1 MLRNVRKECRRGS
14 GAAGVSRC
22 YAAGEEDQEGQRF
35 RSLAFCS
42 RSFAL
47 PSGHSFLSDQEKKDD
62 KVTKRKRL
70 EDVEQR
76 ESADPDTAVSAVGCR
91 LFVRNLPYTATE
103 SDLVEAFGSYGDLTE
118 VHVVLNKETQK
129 SKGIAFV
136 EFEDEA
142 CASAALQEMDG
153 SIFRGRLIHILPSQ
167 EKRHKAQIAHAVETG
182 GDEGSSFKKERA
194 QKLKEAAGKRASWN
208 TFYIRPD
215 AIADAVANDYGM
227 SKSDL
232 MDRDASDLGVRLVL
246 GETHV
251 LARIK
256 EELEQAGVDVSKLEE
271 AAQASGRSATQTSIP
286 RCNDVLAVK
295 NLPYHSD
302 AKELSEMF
310 CGYGPVTRFVMPGIR
325 VLAFVQFRDAAD
337 AQRAFRGLA
346 YTKYKSVP
354 LYLEWAPLGVL
365 AAPPTA
371 SSAADADG
379 KAEEREATEKC
390 SGVSLYVKNLAF
402 STKDADL
409 AGHFDTIVSE
419 IGGQLRSAR
428 VARRKH
434 TNGAIVSAGYGFV
447 EVDSEEAAKHVLQK
461 LQGSVLD
468 GHALQL
474 RRSAKK
480 SEIVEAVDDDADERP
495 ATTKLVVKNLAF
507 ECTRHDVVT
516 LFRPYGH
523 VQSCRLP
530 KKFDGSHRGFAF
542 VQFVTK
548 EEAKSARD
556 RVQGAHL
563 YGRRLNIDFAIDE
576 NV

>member
-1 MLRNVRKECRRGS
+1 M
-14 GAAGVSRC
+14 
-22 YAAGEEDQEGQRF
+22 
-35 RSLAFCS
+35 
-42 RSFAL
+42 
-47 PSGHSFLSDQEKKDD
+47 
-62 KVTKRKRL
+62 TKRKRL
-70 EDVEQR
+70 EGVEHQQ
-76 ESADPDTAVSAVGCR
+76 STDSDTASAAGRR
-91 LFVRNLPYTATE
+91 LFVRNLPYTTTE
-103 SDLVEAFGSYGDLTE
+103 SDLVEVFGSYGDLTE

-129 SKGIAFV
+129 SKGFAFV

-142 CASAALQEMDG
+142 CAFAALQEMDG

-167 EKRHKAQIAHAVETG
+167 AKRHKAQIAHAMDM
-182 GDEGSSFKKERA
+182 GDEEGSSFKKERA
-194 QKLKEAAGKRASWN
+194 EKLKAEAGKRASWN

-215 AIADAVANDYGM
+215 AIAEAVANDYGI

-232 MDRDASDLGVRLVL
+232 MDRDASDLGVRLAL

-271 AAQASGRSATQTSIP
+271 AAQASGRSAIRTSIP
-286 RCNDVLAVK
+286 RCNDVLVVK
-295 NLPYHSD
+295 NLPYHAD
-302 AKELSEMF
+302 ATELSEMF
-310 CGYGPVTRFVMPGIR
+310 RGYGPVTRFVMPAVR

-354 LYLEWAPLGVL
+354 LYLEWAPLDVL
-365 AAPPTA
+365 AAPPV
-371 SSAADADG
+371 SSSGAEAEG
-379 KAEEREATEKC
+379 KAEDGEATEKG
-390 SGVSLYVKNLAF
+390 SGVVSLYVKNLAF
-402 STKDADL
+402 STTDADL
-409 AGHFDTIVSE
+409 ARHFDTIVSE

-428 VARRKH
+428 VARRTH
-434 TNGAIVSAGYGFV
+434 INGTIVSAGYGFV

-480 SEIVEAVDDDADERP
+480 SEIVPASVDDTADLP
-495 ATTKLVVKNLAF
+495 ITTKLVVKNLAF
-507 ECTRHDVVT
+507 ECTRQDVVT

-548 EEAKSARD
+548 EEARSARD